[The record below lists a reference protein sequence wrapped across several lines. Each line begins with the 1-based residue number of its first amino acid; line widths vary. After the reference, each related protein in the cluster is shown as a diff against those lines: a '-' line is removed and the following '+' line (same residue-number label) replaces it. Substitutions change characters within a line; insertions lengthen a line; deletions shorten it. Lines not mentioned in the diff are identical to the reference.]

1 MRQIVLL
8 VLVVIAAAVLAG
20 RIADSTVTLAP
31 PPQAGAPAQ
40 ATATTAASGRTVSI
54 PRDERGHFK
63 VQARV
68 DGRPLEFL
76 VDTGASMIAL
86 RESEAARLGI
96 RPYERDYTIRV
107 STANGVTKGAPVT
120 LGQVDI
126 DGVVVRDVA
135 AIVQPDEALPVN
147 LLGMAYL
154 SRVRFSHERGR
165 LVIEQ

>member
-1 MRQIVLL
+1 MRHIVLL
-8 VLVVIAAAVLAG
+8 ALVVIAAAVLAG
-20 RIADSTVTLAP
+20 RIADSTVPTP
-31 PPQAGAPAQ
+31 RPAQ
-40 ATATTAASGRTVSI
+40 SAAAQTQAVVPAGGRTVSV
-54 PRDERGHFK
+54 PGDGHGHFK

-68 DGRPLEFL
+68 DGRTIEFL

-96 RPYERDYTIRV
+96 RPQARDYTIRV
-107 STANGVTKGAPVT
+107 STANGVTRGAPVT
-120 LGQVDI
+120 LGRVDVE
-126 DGVVVRDVA
+126 GVVVRDVPA
-135 AIVQPDEALPVN
+135 VVQPDDALPVN